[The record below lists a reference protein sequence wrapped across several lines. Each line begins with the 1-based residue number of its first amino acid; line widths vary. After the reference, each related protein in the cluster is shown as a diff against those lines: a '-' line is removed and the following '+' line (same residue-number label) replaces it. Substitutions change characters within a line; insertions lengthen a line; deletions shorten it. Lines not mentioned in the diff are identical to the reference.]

1 MVFTQG
7 RGFVVGASFRVA
19 ISFALLL
26 RFGLPRPRTPPL
38 WQRGFSLVNCSV
50 LRRLLAWVRS
60 GVVKTFRCTTELIMT
75 NAEVRF
81 CGITMSRENYDDDA
95 ALRAYVAKHCR
106 HLMTPLE
113 RRTSEYTVP
122 KPFLG

>member
-1 MVFTQG
+1 MVCDIG
-7 RGFVVGASFRVA
+7 
-19 ISFALLL
+19 
-26 RFGLPRPRTPPL
+26 RFGPVLWLATPRTPPL
-38 WQRGFSLVNCSV
+38 WQRGFFLVNCLV
-50 LRRLLAWVRS
+50 LRRLLTSVRS